1 MRLSKIIATIDGNKL
16 TALDMMALNGGVPP
30 RRLHE
35 FWSWCFGKDFQ
46 RLKPHELM
54 IRWNELH
61 SDYMILMSH
70 HSVKKSIQYMAAIWI
85 TK

>member
-1 MRLSKIIATIDGNKL
+1 MRLSKIIAEIDGNKL
-16 TALDMMALNGGVPP
+16 TALDLMAVRGGVPP

-35 FWSWCFGKDFQ
+35 FWKYCFGDEYRK
-46 RLKPHELM
+46 LKPHQLKD
-54 IRWNELH
+54 RWNNRH

-70 HSVKKSIQYMAAIWI
+70 HSVVKSIKYMAAIFM